1 MLWLVCGSCYFQ
13 SLVSKEE
20 EAREQEKINLCLQQ
34 MVT

>member
-1 MLWLVCGSCYFQ
+1 LVYGGGYLQ
-13 SLVSKEE
+13 SLVSKEEE